1 MIAQDAT
8 ILSDA
13 RSVVDGFGSCG
24 SEFEHSVEYVDCE
37 SDLSDLCLVV
47 STSESAADELLV
59 SVEGVLHSCLLV
71 VAGLFVPFPSTE
83 FSHGFYCLVSRAC
96 CARVVLR
103 DPGFLV
109 GGTTTSAPLFVRRS

>member
-24 SEFEHSVEYVDCE
+24 SEFEHSVEHVDCE
-37 SDLSDLCLVV
+37 SDFCRLCLDV

-59 SVEGVLHSCLLV
+59 SVEGVLNSCLLV
-71 VAGLFVPFPSTE
+71 VTGFFLPFPSTE
-83 FSHGFYCLVSRAC
+83 LSHSLYCLVSRAC
-96 CARVVLR
+96 S
-103 DPGFLV
+103 
-109 GGTTTSAPLFVRRS
+109 SATVS